1 MVRDAEVEM
10 GGVPDVED
18 ELLRERFIEP
28 IERLQPPDIFGSLLV
43 ADVEGLPGVACM
55 MRNVNAAIAKM
66 VGMNQK
72 IRFWRNLSMRGEAS
86 SREFSPIAGATTA
99 KRPGN
104 LAPSVFSGCRSA
116 PASQSVDAT

>member
-28 IERLQPPDIFGSLLV
+28 VERLQPPDIFGSLLV

-55 MRNVNAAIAKM
+55 MRNVNAAIARM
-66 VGMNQK
+66 VMNQK
-72 IRFWRNLSMRGEAS
+72 IRFMANLSMRGEAS
-86 SREFSPIAGATTA
+86 SREFSPIAGATSP

-104 LAPSVFSGCRSA
+104 PPSVLA
-116 PASQSVDAT
+116 DAVALRLR